1 MGGSSVNHSWECSRT
16 RFGWSYLGVGA
27 AAVLLHL
34 APLQVR
40 LASQRVVAWART
52 KATRGISARCKG
64 PPKGA
69 G

>member
-34 APLQVR
+34 APLQVC
-40 LASQRVVAWART
+40 LASQART